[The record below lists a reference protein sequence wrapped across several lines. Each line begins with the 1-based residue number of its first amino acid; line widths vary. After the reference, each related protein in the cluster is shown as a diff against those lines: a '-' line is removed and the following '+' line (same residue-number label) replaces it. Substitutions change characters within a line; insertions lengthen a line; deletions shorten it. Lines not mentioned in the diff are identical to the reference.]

1 MDYYEN
7 NLKSFYFDGWLY
19 LFKPEYADK
28 ELNQMEEQAQIMDQK
43 TIYIKRLV
51 FLQSLLSTADWEGK
65 ALLWTV
71 VPFNAKPW
79 KIHLSMDD
87 RGQAADVELS

>member
-7 NLKSFYFDGWLY
+7 DLKSFYFDDWLY
-19 LFKPEYADK
+19 SFKPDK
-28 ELNQMEEQAQIMDQK
+28 ELNQIEEQTQIMDQK

-51 FLQSLLSTADWEGK
+51 FLQSLLSTDDWEGK

-71 VPFNAKPW
+71 VHFNASLGKYICPW
-79 KIHLSMDD
+79 MIED
-87 RGQAADVELS
+87 RL